1 MQVEIY
7 VICYAKGQ
15 ITHNQN
21 GPFDFKICNGYRLGT
36 APLKATQLHGWG
48 IDVRWKSFMTT
59 LLYFF
64 LIMDVH
70 KEQLSSFLNDWTF
83 WSDLLMAPMTLT
95 KAEQHLSGT

>member
-1 MQVEIY
+1 MSHVMPKVRLHIIKMALLTSKIY
-7 VICYAKGQ
+7 
-15 ITHNQN
+15 
-21 GPFDFKICNGYRLGT
+21 NGYRLGT
-36 APLKATQLHGWG
+36 APSKAMQLHGWG
-48 IDVRWKSFMTT
+48 TDVRWKSFVTT